1 MLSSGVGSDP
11 IWHPGRMLAEVLFA
25 GVATTELHGAM
36 RWYEAVLGRPADITV
51 NADEVMWR
59 ISDGGWLYL
68 LQDAARAGQALVTI
82 SVADLDQAVADI
94 AARGVDAPPIETIP
108 GAGRKAPFTDPEGN
122 LVALIEVL
130 TTGA

>member
-1 MLSSGVGSDP
+1 
-11 IWHPGRMLAEVLFA
+11 MLAEVLFA
-25 GVATTELHGAM
+25 GVATAELHGAM

-51 NADEVMWR
+51 HDDEVMWR

-94 AARGVDAPPIETIP
+94 AARGVDVPPIETIP

-122 LVALIEVL
+122 LVALIEVRQA
-130 TTGA
+130 GA